1 MQSQHLLLLERLYR
15 HCLDVGATCGLDQCC
30 RVGAI
35 SLVASDVLAHVLRG
49 QQLNRVAVFCNAA
62 RPVVCA
68 ATSFHEDAARRA
80 LDKEAGKPNSIK
92 ALPINDSPCRIGHGK
107 LKHVLCQINRDSRR
121 VHKWTP
127 SGRALAVPQTQLGTS
142 MPYCHPGGVH
152 LTIGGVRERRW
163 SRRGCEKTVCTRGSN
178 WALLRGPSTSPLDGV
193 LSESHELLRPGQV
206 RSRRV
211 SPH

>member
-92 ALPINDSPCRIGHGK
+92 ALPINDSPCRIGHGE
-107 LKHVLCQINRDSRR
+107 LEHVLCQINRDSRR

-152 LTIGGVRERRW
+152 LTTGGVRDAW
-163 SRRGCEKTVCTRGSN
+163 SV
-178 WALLRGPSTSPLDGV
+178 WLRGRGKRLCARVARPILLCGPSGSP
-193 LSESHELLRPGQV
+193 
-206 RSRRV
+206 
-211 SPH
+211 